1 MSAAPTDP
9 LLARRDWLVG
19 AAGGLGL
26 LASARASAQAAASPA
41 KAARRQAPVASA
53 TPSRPRVG
61 LALGGGSARG
71 FAHIGVLKSLDQ
83 AGIKPD
89 VVTGTSAGAL
99 VGAFYAAGW
108 SPWQI
113 EELFLQVRESDV
125 ADFSAAGKR
134 GLLTGDALAA
144 LVQARL
150 KGAQIES
157 FPIPFAAVA
166 TDLKTGE
173 MQMLRS
179 GPVADAVRASCSL
192 PGIFV
197 PKTIGG
203 RELVDGGLV
212 SPLPVEAARR
222 MGCDVVIAVDVT
234 APPQPGDL
242 SGLYEVILQSFDI
255 MGRAL
260 SNQEALQADLL
271 IRPETGAYSSSNF
284 GVRRELIQAGY
295 VAAQAR
301 LADVRHRIATSTPA
315 MRAR

>member
-1 MSAAPTDP
+1 MNG
-9 LLARRDWLVG
+9 RRDWLAG
-19 AAGGLGL
+19 ALGTLGAFTL
-26 LASARASAQAAASPA
+26 LADAKAQAAASSAAKSTRRPA
-41 KAARRQAPVASA
+41 AKPASA
-53 TPSRPRVG
+53 APAGKPRIG

-71 FAHIGVLKSLDQ
+71 FAHIGVLKSLEQ

-89 VVTGTSAGAL
+89 AVVGTSAGAL

-108 SPWQI
+108 TPWQI
-113 EELFLQVRESDV
+113 EEFFLQVRESDV

-134 GLLTGDALAA
+134 GLLTGDALAS
-144 LVQARL
+144 LVQGKLKNAR
-150 KGAQIES
+150 IES
-157 FPIPFAAVA
+157 LPIPFAAIA

-173 MQMLRS
+173 LQMLRQ

-197 PKTIGG
+197 PKSVDG

-212 SPLPVEAARR
+212 SPLPVGSARR
-222 MGCDVVIAVDVT
+222 MGCDVVIAVDVS
-234 APPQPGDL
+234 APPQPSEL

-271 IRPETGAYSSSNF
+271 IRPDTARWSSSDFNA
-284 GVRRELIQAGY
+284 RRELIQAGY
-295 VAAQAR
+295 VAAQGK
-301 LADVRHRIATSTPA
+301 LADVR
-315 MRAR
+315 ARLARGR

>member
-1 MSAAPTDP
+1 MSGNVKT
-9 LLARRDWLVG
+9 LARRDWLVG
-19 AAGGLGL
+19 AIGGLGL
-26 LASARASAQAAASPA
+26 LAGARAQTAASPA
-41 KAARRQAPVASA
+41 HKHAAAS
-53 TPSRPRVG
+53 SKPRIG

-83 AGIKPD
+83 AGVKAD
-89 VVTGTSAGAL
+89 VIAGTSAGAL

-108 SPWQI
+108 TPWQI
-113 EELFLQVRESDV
+113 EEFFLQVRESDV

-134 GLLTGDALAA
+134 GLLTGDALAT
-144 LVQARL
+144 LVQAKL
-150 KGAQIES
+150 KGAQIEAL
-157 FPIPFAAVA
+157 PIPFAAIA

-173 MQMLRS
+173 MQMLRKGS
-179 GPVADAVRASCSL
+179 VADAVRASCSL

-197 PKTIGG
+197 PKAVDG

-212 SPLPVEAARR
+212 SPLPVGAARK
-222 MGCDVVIAVDVT
+222 MGCDIVIAVDVS
-234 APPQPGDL
+234 AQPQPSDL

-284 GVRRELIQAGY
+284 NVRRELIQAGY
-295 VAAQAR
+295 VAAQAKVGEIKR
-301 LADVRHRIATSTPA
+301 KVGTT
-315 MRAR
+315 AR

>member
-1 MSAAPTDP
+1 MSADANSAA
-9 LLARRDWLVG
+9 LARRDWLLGAVG
-19 AAGGLGL
+19 SLGL
-26 LASARASAQAAASPA
+26 LAGARAASAAGSEPAHVPKPRGAPASA
-41 KAARRQAPVASA
+41 A
-53 TPSRPRVG
+53 TPSKPRIG

-83 AGIKPD
+83 AGIKPN
-89 VVTGTSAGAL
+89 VVAGTSAGAL

-108 SPWQI
+108 TPWQI
-113 EELFLQVRESDV
+113 EEFFLQVRESDV

-134 GLLTGDALAA
+134 GLLTGDALAT

-150 KGAQIES
+150 KGALIES
-157 FPIPFAAVA
+157 LPIPFAAIA

-173 MQMLRS
+173 MQMLRT

-197 PKTIGG
+197 PKTVDG

-212 SPLPVEAARR
+212 SPLPVGAARR
-222 MGCDVVIAVDVT
+222 MGCDIVIAVDVS
-234 APPQPGDL
+234 AQPQPSDL

-271 IRPETGAYSSSNF
+271 IRPETAPYSSSNF
-284 GVRRELIQAGY
+284 NVRRELIQAGY
-295 VAAQAR
+295 VAAQGR
-301 LADVRHRIATSTPA
+301 LADVRAKISAHTR
-315 MRAR
+315 

>member
-1 MSAAPTDP
+1 MSADATPP
-9 LLARRDWLVG
+9 RLARRDWLVG
-19 AAGGLGL
+19 AVGGLGL
-26 LASARASAQAAASPA
+26 LRQAGAQAADPARAAKKHAVAASS
-41 KAARRQAPVASA
+41 APF
-53 TPSRPRVG
+53 RPRVG

-83 AGIKPD
+83 AGVKPD
-89 VVTGTSAGAL
+89 VVVGTSAGAL

-113 EELFLQVRESDV
+113 EEFFLQVRESDV

-144 LVQARL
+144 LVHAKL
-150 KGAQIES
+150 KEAQIES
-157 FPIPFAAVA
+157 MPIPFAAIA

-173 MQMLRS
+173 MQLLRHGS
-179 GPVADAVRASCSL
+179 VADAVRASCSL

-197 PKTIGG
+197 PKTIDG

-212 SPLPVEAARR
+212 SPLPVDAARR
-222 MGCDVVIAVDVT
+222 MGCDLVIAVDVT
-234 APPQPGDL
+234 APPQPADL

-284 GVRRELIQAGY
+284 NVRRELIQAGY

-301 LADVRHRIATSTPA
+301 IADIRHRIASAAPA
-315 MRAR
+315 THAR

>member
-1 MSAAPTDP
+1 MSGDVKT
-9 LLARRDWLVG
+9 LARRDWLVG
-19 AAGGLGL
+19 ALGGLGL
-26 LASARASAQAAASPA
+26 LAGAQAQTAAGSAHKHAAAASTTST
-41 KAARRQAPVASA
+41 K
-53 TPSRPRVG
+53 PRIG

-83 AGIKPD
+83 AGIKAD
-89 VVTGTSAGAL
+89 VIAGTSAGAL

-108 SPWQI
+108 TPWQI
-113 EELFLQVRESDV
+113 EEFFLQVRESDV

-134 GLLTGDALAA
+134 GLLTGDALAT
-144 LVQARL
+144 LVQAKL
-150 KGAQIES
+150 KGAQIEAL
-157 FPIPFAAVA
+157 PIPFAAIA

-173 MQMLRS
+173 MQMLRKGS
-179 GPVADAVRASCSL
+179 VADAVRASCSL

-197 PKTIGG
+197 PKAVDG

-212 SPLPVEAARR
+212 SPLPVGAARK
-222 MGCDVVIAVDVT
+222 MGCDIVIAVDVS
-234 APPQPGDL
+234 AQPQPSDL

-284 GVRRELIQAGY
+284 NVRRELIQAGY
-295 VAAQAR
+295 VAAQGRLGEIKRKVGTTAR
-301 LADVRHRIATSTPA
+301 
-315 MRAR
+315 